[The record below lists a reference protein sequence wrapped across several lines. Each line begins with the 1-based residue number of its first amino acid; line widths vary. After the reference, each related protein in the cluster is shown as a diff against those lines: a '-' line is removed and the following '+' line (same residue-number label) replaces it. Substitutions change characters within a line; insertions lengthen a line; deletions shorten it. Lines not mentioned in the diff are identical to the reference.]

1 MYFNDYIYVFFGFS
15 HFQGKNLSS
24 IERINVD
31 KNAQFETVYINEQIT
46 LSSLGCA
53 QYHSEFDQGSKQKGI
68 LLLGGFDGEKYVEN
82 SLVFT
87 PDNMKIRECDVI
99 IPNFS
104 KHFQFLFHQESNFI
118 QMDNNFN
125 SVQFV
130 FDMKNNV
137 NIITKDSYE
146 LLSEVQ

>member
-1 MYFNDYIYVFFGFS
+1 
-15 HFQGKNLSS
+15 
-24 IERINVD
+24 
-31 KNAQFETVYINEQIT
+31 
-46 LSSLGCA
+46 
-53 QYHSEFDQGSKQKGI
+53 
-68 LLLGGFDGEKYVEN
+68 
-82 SLVFT
+82 LVFT

>member
-1 MYFNDYIYVFFGFS
+1 M
-15 HFQGKNLSS
+15 
-24 IERINVD
+24 E
-31 KNAQFETVYINEQIT
+31 
-46 LSSLGCA
+46 
-53 QYHSEFDQGSKQKGI
+53 QKGI

-99 IPNFS
+99 IPNIS

-125 SVQFV
+125 SAQFV

-137 NIITKDSYE
+137 HIITKDSYE